1 MENFN
6 KRNRY
11 TNEEKKVRD
20 TTTEVSDEHKEEEE

>member
-11 TNEEKKVRD
+11 PKEEKKVRD
-20 TTTEVSDEHKEEEE
+20 TTTELSAEHKEEEE